1 MRILIKLFYTF
12 VCVVGLVSKLAA
24 AELVVPFSD
33 AFFGDHNDGS
43 IITAENV
50 QLFSTIGLDLNF
62 FAQSSGGVSF
72 EDSDNNTLETVSC
85 NGGNDV
91 PGRLRIRAGG
101 YFTDIPGCIDGKY
114 KDGGVTK
121 AFNFNPAAAGP
132 ISYTNSSGGTTTINI
147 QDNSYTA
154 LNIGVIKNPYT
165 AAEINPTNTS
175 DSVNNGGDGDR
186 ELDDGEGVSG
196 DSSGVLTDLN
206 SYLTLAQSNEPSGPI
221 TVNSITYPTSETDM
235 IISGSVTLS
244 AGEEVYVI
252 IDGRLYT
259 SGSGQVSLTNN
270 TDGSKTWSVNLGQKS
285 AGIYEV
291 SAWIIGDDNWIL
303 QDSSTNEL
311 TVTSSTASIAQ
322 TTNASENNSG
332 SVTDGLFTVT
342 LSNAS
347 ATDTVIAY
355 TVSGTATS
363 GSDYT
368 ALSGSVTITA
378 GSTTGTISVPVTEDT
393 TVEGSETVIVTLS
406 SISSGLASLSGT
418 SSDLTATV
426 TLADDDSSTASI
438 AQTTNASENNSGS
451 VTDGLFTVTLSN
463 ASATDTVIA
472 YTVSGTATSGSDY
485 TALSGSVT
493 ITAGSTT
500 GTISVP
506 VTEDTTVEGSETVI
520 VTLSS
525 ISSGLASLSG
535 TSSDLTATV
544 TLADD
549 DSSTASIAQ
558 TTNASENNSGSVTD
572 GLFTVTLSNA
582 SATDTVIAYTVSGTA
597 TSGSDYT
604 ALSGSV
610 TITAGSTTG
619 TISVPVT
626 EDTTVEGS
634 ETVIVTLSSIS
645 SGLAS
650 LSGTSSDLTAT
661 VTLADDDSSTA
672 SIAQTT
678 NASENN
684 SGSVTDGLFTV
695 TLSNASA
702 TDTVIAYT
710 VSGTATSGSD
720 YTALSGSVTI
730 TAGSTTGTIS
740 VPVTEDTTVEGS
752 ETVIVTLSSISSGL
766 ASLSGTSS
774 DLTATVTLADD
785 DSSTASIAQTTNAS
799 ENNSGSV
806 TDGLF
811 TVTLSNASATDT
823 VIAYTVSGT
832 ATSGSDY
839 TALSGSVTITA
850 GSTTGT
856 ISVPVTEDTTVE
868 GSETVIVTL
877 SSISSG
883 LASLSGTSSDLTATV
898 TLADDDSSTA
908 SIAQT
913 TNASE
918 NNSGSVTDGLF
929 TVTLSNASAT
939 DTVIAYT
946 VSGTATS
953 GSDYT
958 ALSGSVTI
966 TAGSTTGT
974 ISVPVT
980 EDTTVEGSETVI
992 VTLSSISSGL
1002 ASLSGTSSD
1011 LTATV
1016 TLADDD
1022 SSTASIAQTTN
1033 ASENNSGSVTDGLFT
1048 VTLSNASATDTVIAY
1063 TVSGTATS
1071 GSDYTALSGSV
1082 TITAGSTTGT
1092 ISVPVTEDTTVE
1104 GSETVIVTLS
1114 SISSGLASL
1123 SGTSSDLTA
1132 TVTLADDDSSTASI
1146 AQTTNASENN
1156 SGSVT
1161 DGLFTVTLSNA
1172 SATDTVIAYTV
1183 SGTATS
1189 GSDYTALSGSVT
1201 ITAGSTTGTISVPV
1215 TEDTT
1220 VEGSETV
1227 IVTLSSIS
1235 SGLASLSGTSSDLT
1249 ATVTLA
1255 DDDSS
1260 SSAAMLVTKTAGT
1273 SAFSSPVSAGDVIT
1287 YTITAKNTGNVTLD
1301 NVSIADALTPTGGSA
1316 SSLTPTI
1323 DATATGTAD
1332 DDSELDVGETW
1343 TWTVSYTL
1351 VQSDIDAG
1359 GVSNLATVTADD
1371 PNDTAI
1377 SVESSTS
1384 GNATSGS
1391 GNGTGTSTTLSSS
1404 AAMLVTKTA
1413 DTSAFSSPVSA
1424 GDVITYTI
1432 TAKNTGNVTL
1442 DNVSIT
1448 DALTP
1453 TGGSASSLTPT
1464 IDATATGTADDDSEL
1479 DVGETWTWTVSYT
1492 LVQSDIDAG
1501 GVSNLATVTADDP
1514 NDTAIS
1520 VESSTSGNATSG
1532 SGNGTGTSTTLS
1544 SSAAMLVTK
1553 TADTSAFSSPV
1564 SAGDVI
1570 TYTITAKNTGNVTL
1584 DNVSITDA
1592 LTPTGGSASS
1602 LTPTIDATATG
1613 TADDD
1618 SELDVGETWTWT
1630 VSYTLVQSDID
1641 AGGVSNLATVTAD
1654 DPNDT
1659 AISVE
1664 SSTSGNATS
1673 GSGNGTGTSTTLSSS
1688 AAMLV
1693 TKTADTSAFSSP
1705 VSAGDVITYTIT
1717 AKNTGNVTLDNVSI
1731 TDALTPTG
1739 GSASSLTPT
1748 IDATATGTADDDS
1761 ELDVGETWT
1770 WTVSYTLV
1778 QSDIDAGGVSNLATV
1793 TADDPNDTAI
1803 SVESSTSGNATSGS
1817 GNGTGTSTT
1826 LSSSAAMLVTKTAD
1840 TSAFSSPVSAGDVIT
1855 YTITAKNTGNVTLD
1869 NVSITDALTPTG
1881 GSASSLTPTIDATA
1895 TGTADDDSELDVGE
1909 TWTWTVSY
1917 TLVQSDIDAGGVS
1930 NLATVTADDPND
1942 TAISVE
1948 SSTSGNATSGSG
1960 NGTGTSTTLSSSAA
1974 MLVTKTADTSAFS
1987 SPVSAGDVI
1996 TYTITAKN
2004 TGNVTLDN
2012 VSITDALTPTGGS
2025 ASSLTPTIDATATG
2039 TADDD
2044 SELDVGE
2051 TWTWTVS
2058 YTLVQ
2063 SDIDAGGVSNLA
2075 TVTADDPNDTAIS
2088 VESST
2093 SGNATSGSGNGTGTS
2108 TTLSSSAAML
2118 VTKTADTSAF
2128 SSPVSAG
2135 DVITYTITAKNTG
2148 NVTLDNVSIT
2158 DALTPTGGS
2167 ASSLTPTI
2175 DATAT
2180 GTADDDSELD
2190 VGETWTWTVSYT
2202 LVQSDIDAGGVSN
2215 LATVTADDPNDT
2227 AISVESSTSGNAT
2240 SGSGNGTG
2248 TSTTLSSS
2256 AAMLVTK
2263 TADTSAF
2270 SSPVSA
2276 GDVITY
2282 TITAKNTGNVTLDNV
2297 SITDA
2302 LTPTG
2307 GSASSLTPTIDATAT
2322 GTADDDSELDVGET
2336 WTWTVS
2342 YTLVQSDIDA
2352 GGVSNLATVTADDPN
2367 DTAISVESS
2376 TSGNATSG
2384 SGNGTGTSTTLSS
2397 SAAMLVTKTADTSAF
2412 SSPVS
2417 AGDVITY
2424 TITAK
2429 NTGNVTLDNV
2439 SITDALTPT
2448 GGSASSLTPT
2458 IDATATG
2465 TADDDSE
2472 LDVGETWTW
2481 TVSYTLVQSDIDAGG
2496 VSNLATVT
2504 ADDPNDTAIS
2514 VESSTSGNATSG
2526 SGNGT
2531 GTSTTLSSSAAMLV
2545 TKTADTSAFSS
2556 PVSAGDVITYTIT
2569 AKNTG
2574 NVTLDN
2580 VSITDALTPTGGSA
2594 SSLTPTIDATA
2605 TGTADDDSELD
2616 VGETWTWT
2624 VSYTLV
2630 QSDIDAGGV
2639 SNLATVTAD
2648 DPNDTAISVESST
2661 SGNATSGSGNGT
2673 GTSTTLSSSAAM
2685 LVTKTADTSAFSSP
2699 VSAGDVITYTITAKN
2714 TGNVT
2719 LDNVSITDAL
2729 TPTGGS
2735 ASSLTPTIDATA
2747 TGTADDDSELDV
2759 GETWTWTVS
2768 YTLVQSDIDAGGVSN
2783 LATVTADDPNDTA
2796 ISVESSTSGNATS
2809 GSGNGTGTS
2818 TTLERTAGVDLI
2830 KTASLVDT
2838 TGDGS
2843 SSDDFIKY
2851 EFTITNLGNTTLTD
2865 LKITDDDIDWAD
2877 SNEVI
2882 VNSVTLRPGQSES
2895 YSKNYPIKL
2904 SDIDVGSIQNQATVV
2919 ASSPAHQNA
2928 ITDLSGPTS
2937 LSNEVTV
2944 TFLGSIT
2951 GNATNSDGTPA
2962 PGTNVEIYDLS
2973 VTPPRMVSST
2983 VTLANGSYFVN
2994 ELPSGTYGV
3003 KFSAV
3008 NKMVQPIAGNVVDSD
3023 NSAQVNVDMIE
3034 AIDIAPGKMISE
3046 NADVFLVDPAGI
3058 VYDSISRTAIA
3069 GARVSLL
3076 KNGTLVPSNEINGAA
3091 NPQVTGVDG
3100 RYAFFFSSPASTNTY
3115 SLKVEAT
3122 NYDQVDGSS
3131 SSNSQIILPSND
3143 QSIASNLGL
3152 TLISEGH
3159 AGVPVGTGVVPI
3171 VPLDAIP
3178 NNSDPTTYF
3187 LSFDMT
3193 FADWQNGVVSKGIVH
3208 NHIPLDPS
3216 NLNKQILV
3224 TKSGSLTSNVSDY
3237 PVVGDQITFT
3247 ISVQNT
3253 GNVDF
3258 TILNFEDPK
3267 TLDQN
3272 ESLISGDLNA
3282 DQNLNS
3288 GETWVYQA
3296 TYELTKN
3303 DLDLGYVENMATI
3316 TVNSLYGDEIYESSP
3331 QGNAV
3336 AGLGNGSNT
3345 VVSFGRLIDLVRDD
3359 LEKIIET
3366 ELTATMR
3373 KQSTM
3378 MREFASEA
3386 ADNLSAYSGAACVRE
3401 LNNLINRNP
3410 ILFETAS
3417 AKISAHGMA
3426 AIDKVVDILKQC
3438 DDETLGIAGHT
3449 DSIGSEDYNKDLSA
3463 RRISSVLL
3471 ELEQREVDISRFVK
3485 SPWGEE
3491 KPVADN
3497 LSEAGR
3503 AKNRR
3508 IEFYAINKSS
3518 FVDIDQCGEV
3528 NDLDPDGTLNYNDRV
3543 LEIDA
3548 KIDNEFYDCSTATR
3562 RVIDAKVS
3570 YSNEDGLV
3578 ENLQSHFSVR
3588 AERQVNHNDIVGKF
3602 AAIYI
3607 TKNAVLGTHTGNIS
3621 GAGLS
3626 GGFYGARE
3634 MHNGLRWDYYGGAS
3648 LGKHEFDLTFNKQIQ
3663 ISAIGNYTY
3672 AAGYLGT
3679 AISGDLN
3686 NTYYSAK
3693 PRAGVDFATSSNVKV
3708 SSQLS
3713 HDIREESAQFKI
3725 SPISGLTAYAELAV
3739 SNLRKNTAQHIKRDV
3754 NITPRIFCD
3763 RKLGTSATHCGFGV
3777 NANLE
3782 NLNTTLDRGF
3792 NVSIEVLKSE
3802 NFYQVSMGVVGYDFL
3817 FANGDTNTSVELSKD
3832 GKLGLKQVFSWEF

>member
-1 MRILIKLFYTF
+1 M
-12 VCVVGLVSKLAA
+12 
-24 AELVVPFSD
+24 
-33 AFFGDHNDGS
+33 
-43 IITAENV
+43 
-50 QLFSTIGLDLNF
+50 
-62 FAQSSGGVSF
+62 
-72 EDSDNNTLETVSC
+72 
-85 NGGNDV
+85 
-91 PGRLRIRAGG
+91 
-101 YFTDIPGCIDGKY
+101 
-114 KDGGVTK
+114 
-121 AFNFNPAAAGP
+121 
-132 ISYTNSSGGTTTINI
+132 
-147 QDNSYTA
+147 
-154 LNIGVIKNPYT
+154 
-165 AAEINPTNTS
+165 
-175 DSVNNGGDGDR
+175 
-186 ELDDGEGVSG
+186 
-196 DSSGVLTDLN
+196 
-206 SYLTLAQSNEPSGPI
+206 
-221 TVNSITYPTSETDM
+221 
-235 IISGSVTLS
+235 
-244 AGEEVYVI
+244 
-252 IDGRLYT
+252 
-259 SGSGQVSLTNN
+259 
-270 TDGSKTWSVNLGQKS
+270 
-285 AGIYEV
+285 
-291 SAWIIGDDNWIL
+291 
-303 QDSSTNEL
+303 
-311 TVTSSTASIAQ
+311 
-322 TTNASENNSG
+322 
-332 SVTDGLFTVT
+332 
-342 LSNAS
+342 
-347 ATDTVIAY
+347 
-355 TVSGTATS
+355 
-363 GSDYT
+363 
-368 ALSGSVTITA
+368 
-378 GSTTGTISVPVTEDT
+378 
-393 TVEGSETVIVTLS
+393 
-406 SISSGLASLSGT
+406 
-418 SSDLTATV
+418 
-426 TLADDDSSTASI
+426 
-438 AQTTNASENNSGS
+438 
-451 VTDGLFTVTLSN
+451 
-463 ASATDTVIA
+463 
-472 YTVSGTATSGSDY
+472 
-485 TALSGSVT
+485 
-493 ITAGSTT
+493 
-500 GTISVP
+500 
-506 VTEDTTVEGSETVI
+506 
-520 VTLSS
+520 
-525 ISSGLASLSG
+525 
-535 TSSDLTATV
+535 
-544 TLADD
+544 
-549 DSSTASIAQ
+549 
-558 TTNASENNSGSVTD
+558 
-572 GLFTVTLSNA
+572 
-582 SATDTVIAYTVSGTA
+582 
-597 TSGSDYT
+597 
-604 ALSGSV
+604 
-610 TITAGSTTG
+610 
-619 TISVPVT
+619 
-626 EDTTVEGS
+626 
-634 ETVIVTLSSIS
+634 
-645 SGLAS
+645 
-650 LSGTSSDLTAT
+650 
-661 VTLADDDSSTA
+661 
-672 SIAQTT
+672 
-678 NASENN
+678 
-684 SGSVTDGLFTV
+684 
-695 TLSNASA
+695 
-702 TDTVIAYT
+702 
-710 VSGTATSGSD
+710 
-720 YTALSGSVTI
+720 
-730 TAGSTTGTIS
+730 
-740 VPVTEDTTVEGS
+740 
-752 ETVIVTLSSISSGL
+752 
-766 ASLSGTSS
+766 
-774 DLTATVTLADD
+774 
-785 DSSTASIAQTTNAS
+785 
-799 ENNSGSV
+799 
-806 TDGLF
+806 
-811 TVTLSNASATDT
+811 
-823 VIAYTVSGT
+823 
-832 ATSGSDY
+832 
-839 TALSGSVTITA
+839 
-850 GSTTGT
+850 
-856 ISVPVTEDTTVE
+856 
-868 GSETVIVTL
+868 
-877 SSISSG
+877 
-883 LASLSGTSSDLTATV
+883 
-898 TLADDDSSTA
+898 
-908 SIAQT
+908 
-913 TNASE
+913 
-918 NNSGSVTDGLF
+918 
-929 TVTLSNASAT
+929 
-939 DTVIAYT
+939 
-946 VSGTATS
+946 
-953 GSDYT
+953 
-958 ALSGSVTI
+958 
-966 TAGSTTGT
+966 
-974 ISVPVT
+974 
-980 EDTTVEGSETVI
+980 
-992 VTLSSISSGL
+992 
-1002 ASLSGTSSD
+1002 
-1011 LTATV
+1011 
-1016 TLADDD
+1016 
-1022 SSTASIAQTTN
+1022 
-1033 ASENNSGSVTDGLFT
+1033 
-1048 VTLSNASATDTVIAY
+1048 
-1063 TVSGTATS
+1063 
-1071 GSDYTALSGSV
+1071 
-1082 TITAGSTTGT
+1082 
-1092 ISVPVTEDTTVE
+1092 
-1104 GSETVIVTLS
+1104 
-1114 SISSGLASL
+1114 
-1123 SGTSSDLTA
+1123 
-1132 TVTLADDDSSTASI
+1132 
-1146 AQTTNASENN
+1146 
-1156 SGSVT
+1156 
-1161 DGLFTVTLSNA
+1161 
-1172 SATDTVIAYTV
+1172 
-1183 SGTATS
+1183 
-1189 GSDYTALSGSVT
+1189 
-1201 ITAGSTTGTISVPV
+1201 
-1215 TEDTT
+1215 
-1220 VEGSETV
+1220 
-1227 IVTLSSIS
+1227 
-1235 SGLASLSGTSSDLT
+1235 
-1249 ATVTLA
+1249 
-1255 DDDSS
+1255 
-1260 SSAAMLVTKTAGT
+1260 
-1273 SAFSSPVSAGDVIT
+1273 
-1287 YTITAKNTGNVTLD
+1287 
-1301 NVSIADALTPTGGSA
+1301 
-1316 SSLTPTI
+1316 
-1323 DATATGTAD
+1323 
-1332 DDSELDVGETW
+1332 
-1343 TWTVSYTL
+1343 
-1351 VQSDIDAG
+1351 
-1359 GVSNLATVTADD
+1359 
-1371 PNDTAI
+1371 
-1377 SVESSTS
+1377 
-1384 GNATSGS
+1384 
-1391 GNGTGTSTTLSSS
+1391 
-1404 AAMLVTKTA
+1404 
-1413 DTSAFSSPVSA
+1413 
-1424 GDVITYTI
+1424 
-1432 TAKNTGNVTL
+1432 
-1442 DNVSIT
+1442 
-1448 DALTP
+1448 
-1453 TGGSASSLTPT
+1453 
-1464 IDATATGTADDDSEL
+1464 
-1479 DVGETWTWTVSYT
+1479 
-1492 LVQSDIDAG
+1492 
-1501 GVSNLATVTADDP
+1501 
-1514 NDTAIS
+1514 
-1520 VESSTSGNATSG
+1520 
-1532 SGNGTGTSTTLS
+1532 
-1544 SSAAMLVTK
+1544 
-1553 TADTSAFSSPV
+1553 
-1564 SAGDVI
+1564 
-1570 TYTITAKNTGNVTL
+1570 
-1584 DNVSITDA
+1584 
-1592 LTPTGGSASS
+1592 
-1602 LTPTIDATATG
+1602 
-1613 TADDD
+1613 
-1618 SELDVGETWTWT
+1618 
-1630 VSYTLVQSDID
+1630 
-1641 AGGVSNLATVTAD
+1641 
-1654 DPNDT
+1654 
-1659 AISVE
+1659 
-1664 SSTSGNATS
+1664 
-1673 GSGNGTGTSTTLSSS
+1673 
-1688 AAMLV
+1688 
-1693 TKTADTSAFSSP
+1693 
-1705 VSAGDVITYTIT
+1705 
-1717 AKNTGNVTLDNVSI
+1717 
-1731 TDALTPTG
+1731 
-1739 GSASSLTPT
+1739 
-1748 IDATATGTADDDS
+1748 
-1761 ELDVGETWT
+1761 
-1770 WTVSYTLV
+1770 
-1778 QSDIDAGGVSNLATV
+1778 
-1793 TADDPNDTAI
+1793 
-1803 SVESSTSGNATSGS
+1803 
-1817 GNGTGTSTT
+1817 
-1826 LSSSAAMLVTKTAD
+1826 
-1840 TSAFSSPVSAGDVIT
+1840 
-1855 YTITAKNTGNVTLD
+1855 TLD